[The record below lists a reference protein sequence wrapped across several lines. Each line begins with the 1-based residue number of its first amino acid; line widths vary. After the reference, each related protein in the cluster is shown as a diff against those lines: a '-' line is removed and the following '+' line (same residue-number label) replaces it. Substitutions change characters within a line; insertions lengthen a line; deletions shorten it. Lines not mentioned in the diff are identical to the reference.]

1 MGRTIWEQQEHVVS
15 RIYHTER
22 KVAFQDRQGQWH
34 EGDIAQARA
43 HLCPL
48 ARVETTME
56 VKRGKHVFTGRIL
69 TAENVT
75 ESTKERLKQVL
86 APVVALGLPVI
97 GVISDAQP
105 TELQA
110 VADLWPGT
118 AHQICQF
125 HAIREAGRL
134 IFVLDQRTKT
144 DMRIRMQQKTHEYRQ
159 NMHKR
164 VREAREKRDQTEQ
177 AIAQLE
183 VLEEYAAMV
192 E

>member
-1 MGRTIWEQQEHVVS
+1 
-15 RIYHTER
+15 
-22 KVAFQDRQGQWH
+22 
-34 EGDIAQARA
+34 
-43 HLCPL
+43 
-48 ARVETTME
+48 
-56 VKRGKHVFTGRIL
+56 VFTGRIL

-86 APVVALGLPVI
+86 APVVALALPVI

-118 AHQICQF
+118 PHQICQF
-125 HAIREAGRL
+125 LALREAGRL

-144 DMRIRMQQKTHEYRQ
+144 EMRIRMQQKTHEYRQ

-164 VREAREKRDQTEQ
+164 VREAGENKDQREQEM
-177 AIAQLE
+177 AQLE
-183 VLEEYAAMV
+183 VLEEYAAIV
-192 E
+192 EGALNVECTAPFNYGGLAMQEALTHIQTSLETLEKKGSCEPNVREAPCTTQDDCELA